1 MPFSRNRANVALKN
15 EPETTKT
22 WPEAT
27 AGRSPGP
34 LSGFSFFANQGN
46 VIKIQIF
53 RRAYENNYSTLS

>member
-34 LSGFSFFANQGN
+34 LSAAVDSASL
-46 VIKIQIF
+46 QI
-53 RRAYENNYSTLS
+53 RGR